1 MDPLWRNP
9 GLEVERER
17 EREREW
23 DGFACIVSKGPTAT
37 DRTRPRRRA
46 ASGREEGRW
55 ALINGHS
62 PFLPVS
68 GRTGRQAGKRAREEL
83 RDK

>member
-9 GLEVERER
+9 GLEVERG
-17 EREREW
+17 REREW
-23 DGFACIVSKGPTAT
+23 DGFACIVSKGPT

>member
-9 GLEVERER
+9 SLEV

-23 DGFACIVSKGPTAT
+23 DGFACIVSKGPT

-46 ASGREEGRW
+46 ASGREEGR
-55 ALINGHS
+55 GKVGVDKRS
-62 PFLPVS
+62 FPLPS
-68 GRTGRQAGKRAREEL
+68 SERSDWQAGGQAGEGGTAR
-83 RDK
+83 